1 MSKKLLCLDLEGT
14 LISNAISQI
23 PRPGLFGFLEQVNR
37 ICDLKI
43 YTSVSEERVNNIRR
57 LLIDEGAA
65 PSWFQDLEVIR
76 PTNTLKPKSRCGRSD
91 AFILDD
97 QRGGIIDEEKEWW
110 IPICEFIPPYS
121 RDDSALEHV
130 LGEIEERVSLK
141 KTNERVK

>member
-14 LISNAISQI
+14 LISNAVSQI
-23 PRPGLFGFLEQVNR
+23 PRPGLFGFLEQVNK

-43 YTSVSEERVNNIRR
+43 YTSVSEERVNTIRR

-76 PTNTLKPKSRCGRSD
+76 PTNTLKPKSKCGRSD

-97 QRGGIIDEEKEWW
+97 QRAVIMSDEQDWW
-110 IPICEFIPPYS
+110 IAICEFVPPYS
-121 RDDSALEHV
+121 EDDRALERV
-130 LGEIEERVSLK
+130 LTEIEARVSGK
-141 KTNERVK
+141 